1 METITLAGRRRRG
14 AFILISV
21 VCCCLLHALNGSA
34 ARADGTLVSVRVV
47 PERVTLRGARA
58 AQRFV
63 VLGAFADGLE
73 RDVTGQSHFSISG
86 PRFASLDQAG
96 RVVAQADGEMDL

>member
-1 METITLAGRRRRG
+1 METMTLARRRRRS
-14 AFILISV
+14 AFISISV
-21 VCCCLLHALNGSA
+21 VCCCLLHALNGSV
-34 ARADGTLVSVRVV
+34 ARAEGTPVSVRVV

-73 RDVTGQSHFSISG
+73 RDVTSQSRFALSD
-86 PRFASLDQAG
+86 PRIASLDQAG
-96 RVVAQADGEMDL
+96 RIVAQ